1 MHATLC
7 EVPLKRTL
15 AFAVPLFFCA
25 GLAMFTAC
33 GSKTGLLVPP
43 EEADASPDVQ
53 PDTGTGPDRYE
64 ASEPDADAGLDAPP
78 DVQFR
83 DVSPVDICPD
93 AGSTLV
99 YLLSQ
104 DNTLW
109 SFYPPT
115 LALMPIGTLDCN
127 DPGNGPYSMAVDR
140 RGIAYSVFSPD
151 GRLYRV
157 DTASAACL
165 PTPFTPGQDM
175 FTTFGMAFVAN
186 TGGDAGETLYVDE
199 GDVTFKN
206 NPSRGLAWIDTTSFV
221 LNYVA
226 AFTPPILGSELT
238 GTSDGRLFAFYTNAV
253 GSGSHIV
260 QVDRTTG
267 NILAD
272 YALQVGTP
280 QDGYAFAFWGGQFW
294 VFTSSVSQTIVTNFD
309 PVTRTETPTTTWSNI
324 EVVGAGV
331 STCAPQ

>member
-1 MHATLC
+1 
-7 EVPLKRTL
+7 LKRAL
-15 AFAVPLFFCA
+15 AFTVPFFLCA
-25 GLAMFTAC
+25 GVATFTAC

-43 EEADASPDVQ
+43 DEADASPDVQ
-53 PDTGTGPDRYE
+53 PDTSTGAD
-64 ASEPDADAGLDAPP
+64 ASEEGRPDADAGLDAPP

-99 YLLSQ
+99 YLLSS

-127 DPGNGPYSMAVDR
+127 DPSSSPYSMAVDR
-140 RGIAYSVFSPD
+140 RGIAYSVFTD
-151 GRLYRV
+151 GLLFRV

-165 PTPFTPGQDM
+165 PTPFAAGQDQ
-175 FTTFGMAFVAN
+175 FVTFGMAFVAN

-199 GDVTFKN
+199 GNVAAKTT
-206 NPSRGLAWIDTTSFV
+206 PSRGLASIDTTSFV

-226 AFTPPILGSELT
+226 AFTPPILGAELT
-238 GTSDGRLFAFYTNAV
+238 GTSDGRLFAFYTNGT
-253 GSGSHIV
+253 GSGSHID

-272 YALQVGTP
+272 NPLQVGTP
-280 QDGYAFAFWGGQFW
+280 NDGYAFAFWGGQFW
-294 VFTSSVSQTIVTNFD
+294 VFTSSASQTIVTSFD
-309 PVTRTETPTTTWSNI
+309 PVTKIETPTTTWTNV